1 MRISGT
7 RIAFATLLVVGFGC
21 TVAVPARCEYAGQ
34 LVSAVSNKLVYTVGD
49 TIQVSS
55 LVKNTASSLTGNPWY
70 YDAYAPSWKWYVER
84 SWSPGTRSWDLGH
97 YHLVPPGGTDT
108 GVITLPATV
117 AGSWNLTVAGY
128 YGDPLKWYLMSG
140 IPSSIVVI
148 PITVGNP
155 PTDVVATASPNPVCI
170 GSTLTLTGTATGA
183 DSYSWSGPDYSEIT
197 LYPMPSSRT
206 ITITSAAQAG
216 VYTVRATNSFGGT
229 TATTASVT
237 VIPSE
242 GSIAA
247 AKLLNDGDSV
257 TLGNKNLYLKW
268 ADFGYIEEPNRF
280 AGIRV
285 EGAVTALQGEQ
296 VNLVGT
302 MRKPAGAE
310 PYIQVTQMG
319 ANGPVSLKPYKPYV
333 AINRS
338 IARSLMDG
346 LYITTF
352 GTVKP
357 DSVTGNSYVITDGSD
372 DVGIKVVTEG
382 PPTVIPG
389 EFVVV
394 TGAVGNNGGRVLYQ
408 TVSVSH

>member
-1 MRISGT
+1 MRISGART
-7 RIAFATLLVVGFGC
+7 ALAALLVVGFGC
-21 TVAVPARCEYAGQ
+21 AVAGPARCEYAGQ
-34 LVSAVSNKLVYTVGD
+34 LVSAVSNKLVYTIGD

-55 LVKNTASSLTGNPWY
+55 LVKNTASALTGNPWY
-70 YDAYAPSWKWYVER
+70 YDAAWPSWHWYVER
-84 SWSPGTRSWDLGH
+84 SWSPGTRIWDNDH
-97 YHLVPPGGTDT
+97 YHTVLPGGTDT
-108 GVITLPATV
+108 GVINLTATTP
-117 AGSWNLTVAGY
+117 GSWNLTVGAQY
-128 YGDPLKWYLMSG
+128 DDPINFRNMS
-140 IPSSIVVI
+140 SSPIVI
-148 PITVGNP
+148 PITIGNP

-183 DSYSWSGPDYSEIT
+183 DSYSWSGPGYSEIT

-206 ITITSAAQAG
+206 MTITSAAQAG

-268 ADFGYIEEPNRF
+268 VEFGYIEEPEPNRF

-285 EGAVTALQGEQ
+285 EGAVTALRGEQ

-319 ANGPVSLKPYKPYV
+319 TNEPVSLKPYV

-372 DVGIKVVTEG
+372 DVGITVVTEG

-408 TVSVSH
+408 TASVSH